1 MTIIERLIESTK
13 KLDKALKEA
22 DEWVESMDEVGI
34 EGNVVYLHKIHLQQN
49 Q

>member
-1 MTIIERLIESTK
+1 MTIIERLEQAAE
-13 KLDKALKEA
+13 KLDEALKEA